1 MNFKKNIVITAPL
14 SFTPLKKKNLSIW
27 FTWEIVVAKNNWLS
41 LSDAG
46 ESDDDDIEMQRS

>member
-46 ESDDDDIEMQRS
+46 ESDHDDIEMQRS